1 MSSFIDS
8 AKIACLFRAWHSDS
22 TRQASSLME
31 LFFFRSGTGNKH
43 VESTVKER
51 TAEWCLL
58 WEKDEAVSLKGG
70 VPLERVAG
78 KDSLWDW
85 TPVGKS
91 GTDFW

>member
-1 MSSFIDS
+1 
-8 AKIACLFRAWHSDS
+8 
-22 TRQASSLME
+22 ME

-85 TPVGKS
+85 TPEGKS